1 MTTTIGNLIFQAV
14 LIEEL
19 RRRMTCLRRPI
30 CLLIAGALLAVG
42 AGTARADSTGPV
54 PATPSRPQTAP
65 SAEEEYNR
73 GLRLRASKE
82 WAPAASAF
90 RRATELRQN
99 FPEAW
104 NELGYALR
112 HVGRYPD
119 SVAAYEQA
127 LRLRPAF
134 PEALEYLGEAYVMMG
149 RPDDARRV
157 LDRLKPL
164 DAGRAK
170 ELAEVIDKGR

>member
-1 MTTTIGNLIFQAV
+1 MTF
-14 LIEEL
+14 L
-19 RRRMTCLRRPI
+19 RQLI
-30 CLLIAGALLAVG
+30 CLSIAGGLLAAVG
-42 AGTARADSTGPV
+42 FGGARADSTGPV
-54 PATPSRPQTAP
+54 PAAPSRPQAAP

-73 GLRLRASKE
+73 GLRLRATKE
-82 WAPAASAF
+82 WAQAASAF
-90 RRATELRQN
+90 KRATELRQS

-112 HVGRYPD
+112 HVSRYPD

-164 DAGRAK
+164 DAARAK

>member
-1 MTTTIGNLIFQAV
+1 MTTAIGNLMFRAV
-14 LIEEL
+14 LVEEL
-19 RRRMTCLRRPI
+19 RHRMTSLRRLI

-54 PATPSRPQTAP
+54 PATPSAPQAAP

-73 GLRLRASKE
+73 GLRLRATKE

-90 RRATELRQN
+90 RRATELRQS

>member
-1 MTTTIGNLIFQAV
+1 MISLGRLIGLV
-14 LIEEL
+14 
-19 RRRMTCLRRPI
+19 T
-30 CLLIAGALLAVG
+30 AGALMAVG
-42 AGTARADSTGPV
+42 AGTAGADSTGPV
-54 PATPSRPQTAP
+54 TAPPSRPQAAP

-73 GLRLRASKE
+73 GLRLRATKD
-82 WAPAASAF
+82 WAQAASAF

-164 DAGRAK
+164 DATRAK

>member
-1 MTTTIGNLIFQAV
+1 MTTTIGN
-14 LIEEL
+14 
-19 RRRMTCLRRPI
+19 RMFRAAAGMLGG
-30 CLLIAGALLAVG
+30 LIASGLLAVG
-42 AGTARADSTGPV
+42 FGAARADSTGPV
-54 PATPSRPQTAP
+54 PAPPSRPQAAP

-73 GLRLRASKE
+73 GLRLRATKE
-82 WAPAASAF
+82 WAQAASAF
-90 RRATELRQN
+90 RRATELRQS

-164 DAGRAK
+164 DAARAK